1 MKKLNGQIITVV
13 TEDGTTITG
22 KASEVEM
29 ILKIRDYNESP
40 KGSPKWQEDMQKMYK
55 ELREVEQVLRS
66 PTGERTCLK

>member
-55 ELREVEQVLRS
+55 ELRKVEQVLRS